1 MKGGRPY
8 QQVGI
13 VELEEV
19 VDRESSPHV
28 LEQIRDELTHRTTS
42 RASKLAIRVATKLAR
57 MKDGVGPPPDTPPV
71 LGPVGIDQPTLWPMP
86 VPPPRPPRPP
96 RTRATGP
103 IPLGHTHHL
112 RAPDEATGARAPWTP
127 GLKTDLAPTWK
138 SGDPRPVVFE
148 KALRLLVDDMKAN
161 DCGHKTI
168 ALEGGTRLT
177 FDGTEYAYRFPW
189 SGDDELFEGAVVEL
203 KVSGR
208 RIDGRLVQVSRE
220 LGTLTI
226 SVEEDCGA
234 EIATCFLVID
244 NTALLIALAE
254 RMARVAA
261 GPPSFNMALANAV
274 LSNGEYPAPPEVI
287 AFPDFLEGLN
297 GQQESAVRHALVN
310 AVTYLWGPPGT
321 GKTRTLSA
329 LLQSLFASGNRTVVS
344 SNTNQ
349 AVDEVLLKLY
359 DHLTR
364 DGKHPE
370 EIEALREGWIVRVGS
385 ADGIKQRTGA
395 EDYLTVQGVTS
406 RKAAALQAELVRVQ
420 ARVTEVTRA
429 IGEHRAVVD
438 AFGELAAAEAR
449 VVSLQERLAATQ
461 RDEEAA
467 ADRLRAAQ
475 ESIDKLESELSE
487 VESAGL
493 FGRMLRRSADVIR
506 ADQTRARNEH
516 QRCLQLLNEASI
528 ARKRAAADQQEA
540 DALVAARRQKTHGR
554 DRDAS
559 KKAVMEGQA
568 AIKEASART
577 DALRKEIAAVESTVL
592 LNARVVG
599 ATATKLFLA
608 PDTFGVFSTVIVD
621 EASMLLLPALYNAAG
636 MARERVLVSGDFRQL
651 PPIVETSQQCLI
663 DELGRDVFHRAG
675 VSQAVDEGRTAVRL
689 CRLREQ
695 HRMHDDICQ
704 VISEPIYAGQLI
716 TSAKWESKSF
726 TPAGP
731 KGCRLVVVDTSE
743 VGAVVSQD
751 PKRSWFNVMAAIVTR
766 NLRRNLHEGTVGVVV
781 PYAAQRRLV
790 DRILA
795 DAGDKETK
803 VRTAHGFQ
811 GGECETMVLDL
822 VDGMP
827 RLFAGRWFQAVG
839 LEEDGTRLLN
849 VALSRAKEQ
858 LVVIA
863 DLRWLDA
870 KLPAESM
877 LRRVLVDMQRRGETI
892 DAREVLARWPYQEE
906 LRRHLGAALP
916 RDIVLPENATLNESE
931 FMQVLPLECRKA
943 SEGIALFS
951 PFVTASGAARIVDVL
966 RERVQ
971 AGVKVRCVVR
981 PPDQNGTMGPEL
993 WWEAIN
999 ALRAAGVVVEQCVG
1013 MHQKLL
1019 LIDDKVTWFGSLNI
1033 LSHAG
1038 NTGELMVRLEGEE
1051 TALTMASLL
1060 ALGRRIDP
1068 KQARGAS
1075 YARQNPEC
1083 EVCGSETRF
1092 VLSTKR
1098 NSRFWACAAC
1108 SKTMD
1113 PSRVRNRGQ
1122 APARSRTDGRSSIRQ
1137 SRPRINRS
1145 RSL

>member
-1 MKGGRPY
+1 
-8 QQVGI
+8 
-13 VELEEV
+13 
-19 VDRESSPHV
+19 
-28 LEQIRDELTHRTTS
+28 
-42 RASKLAIRVATKLAR
+42 
-57 MKDGVGPPPDTPPV
+57 
-71 LGPVGIDQPTLWPMP
+71 
-86 VPPPRPPRPP
+86 
-96 RTRATGP
+96 
-103 IPLGHTHHL
+103 
-112 RAPDEATGARAPWTP
+112 
-127 GLKTDLAPTWK
+127 
-138 SGDPRPVVFE
+138 VFE

-161 DCGHKTI
+161 DCGQKTI
-168 ALEGGTRLT
+168 ALEGGTRLR

-189 SGDDELFEGAVVEL
+189 SGDDDLFEGAVVEL
-203 KVSGR
+203 KVGGR

-220 LGTLTI
+220 LGTLTV
-226 SVEEDCGA
+226 SVEEDCGPD
-234 EIATCFLVID
+234 IGTCLLVID

-254 RMARVAA
+254 RMAKVAA
-261 GPPSFNMALANAV
+261 GPPSFNTALANAV

-287 AFPDFLEGLN
+287 ASPEFVKDLN
-297 GQQESAVRHALVN
+297 AQQKQAVGHALSN

-321 GKTRTLSA
+321 GKTRTLGA
-329 LLQSLFASGNRTVVS
+329 LLQSLFTAGSRTVVC

-349 AVDEVLLKLY
+349 AVDEVLFKLY
-359 DHLTR
+359 EHLVKGR
-364 DGKHPE
+364 SPE
-370 EIEALREGWIVRVGS
+370 DVEALREGWVVR
-385 ADGIKQRTGA
+385 AGA
-395 EDYLTVQGVTS
+395 MSEPPEELAGALEYLTLSGVTK
-406 RKAAALQAELVRVQ
+406 RKTATLQAELVRVQ
-420 ARVTEVTRA
+420 ARVTELTRA

-461 RDEEAA
+461 RDEAA
-467 ADRLRAAQ
+467 AAERLRAAQ
-475 ESIDKLESELSE
+475 ESIDKLESELNE

-493 FGRMLRRSADVIR
+493 FGRMFRRSADAIR

-528 ARKRAAADQQEA
+528 ARKRAAADQQKA

-554 DRDAS
+554 DLDAS

-568 AIKEASART
+568 EIKEASARA
-577 DALRKEIAAVESTVL
+577 DALRREIAAVESTVL
-592 LNARVVG
+592 LSARVVG
-599 ATATKLFLA
+599 ATATKLFLS
-608 PDTFGVFSTVIVD
+608 PDKFGVFSTVIVD
-621 EASMLLLPALYNAAG
+621 EASMLILPALYNAAG
-636 MARERVLVSGDFRQL
+636 MAKERVLVSGDFRQL
-651 PPIVETSQQCLI
+651 PPIVETSQECLLE
-663 DELGRDVFHRAG
+663 ELGKDVFHRSG
-675 VSQAVDEGRTAVRL
+675 VSQAVDKGRTVARL

-704 VISEPIYAGQLI
+704 VISEPIYAGELI
-716 TSAKWESKSF
+716 TSANWESKSF
-726 TPAGP
+726 TPAGAN
-731 KGCRLVVVDTSE
+731 GCRLVVVDTSE

-766 NLRRNLHEGTVGVVV
+766 NLRRTLSEGSVGVVV

-790 DRILA
+790 DRMLA
-795 DAGDKETK
+795 DAGGKETK

-827 RLFAGRWFQAVG
+827 RLFAGRWFQAVE

-870 KLPAESM
+870 KLPAQSM

-892 DAREVLARWPYQEE
+892 DARQVLGRWPYQEE

-943 SEGIALFS
+943 SGGIAIFS
-951 PFVTASGAARIVDVL
+951 PFVTTGGVARVVDVL

-981 PPDQNGTMGPEL
+981 PPDGNGSMGEEP
-993 WWEAIN
+993 WWEGVN
-999 ALRAAGVVVEQCVG
+999 ALRAAGVVVEQCAG

-1033 LSHAG
+1033 LSHSG
-1038 NTGELMVRLEGEE
+1038 NTRELMVRLEGEE
-1051 TALTMASLL
+1051 TALTMAGLL
-1060 ALGRRIDP
+1060 ALGRRVDA

-1075 YARQNPEC
+1075 YVRHNPEC

-1092 VLSTKR
+1092 VVSTKR
-1098 NSRFWACAAC
+1098 KSHFWACTAC
-1108 SKTMD
+1108 DKTMD
-1113 PSRVRNRGQ
+1113 PSRVRSRAQ
-1122 APARSRTDGRSSIRQ
+1122 APARDRTAGRGSTRQ
-1137 SRPRINRS
+1137 IRPRTTKPH
-1145 RSL
+1145 SL